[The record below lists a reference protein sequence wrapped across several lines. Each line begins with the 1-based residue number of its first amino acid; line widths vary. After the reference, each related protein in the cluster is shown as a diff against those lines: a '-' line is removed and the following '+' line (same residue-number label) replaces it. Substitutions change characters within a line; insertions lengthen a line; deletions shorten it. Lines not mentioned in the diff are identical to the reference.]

1 VGRRELLRLELA
13 VFVAGAALMSL
24 EIVGARILAPVFGTS
39 IYVWGSLIT
48 VFLASLALGAALG
61 GKLSD
66 KKPRPSVLAQ
76 LLTVSGI
83 LTWVVFYAPG
93 PMLRLFA
100 EADVPDRF
108 RSLLAALVLFAGPCT
123 LMGTVT
129 TFAVRLAA
137 REIATIGAAA
147 GRVSAVSTVG
157 SIAGTFAT
165 TFLLIPIV
173 STPPILFGIGLSL
186 VAAAWLVPA
195 PVSPGRALRDLL
207 LAGAASAVTFL
218 APGSASAPVLGGTL
232 LLEKETAYHRIRVVE
247 QGTRR
252 VLYFDRFVQGYFPRN
267 EGAEIPPNYSDAL
280 LLSLAFPRRPESL
293 VAIGL
298 GAGMIQAILSARAPE
313 IAVTTLEIDPE
324 VVAVARRFGVAPGAG
339 SRILV
344 GDGRRELL
352 REISGTDVILVD
364 AYFADG
370 VPFHLLTKEF
380 FTLARDR
387 LSPDG
392 VLAANFVGTFTGKGN
407 ALFWAAVRT
416 LLEVFPRVYIFS
428 GELARGEA
436 VFRGNTIVVASRSSD
451 RLGRQEIADRAAAL
465 AGRLGRASVGSW
477 AASLYDGEMRTA
489 GAPILTDDYSP
500 TDALQ
505 HFRR

>member
-1 VGRRELLRLELA
+1 
-13 VFVAGAALMSL
+13 
-24 EIVGARILAPVFGTS
+24 
-39 IYVWGSLIT
+39 
-48 VFLASLALGAALG
+48 
-61 GKLSD
+61 
-66 KKPRPSVLAQ
+66 
-76 LLTVSGI
+76 
-83 LTWVVFYAPG
+83 
-93 PMLRLFA
+93 
-100 EADVPDRF
+100 
-108 RSLLAALVLFAGPCT
+108 
-123 LMGTVT
+123 
-129 TFAVRLAA
+129 
-137 REIATIGAAA
+137 
-147 GRVSAVSTVG
+147 
-157 SIAGTFAT
+157 
-165 TFLLIPIV
+165 
-173 STPPILFGIGLSL
+173 
-186 VAAAWLVPA
+186 
-195 PVSPGRALRDLL
+195 
-207 LAGAASAVTFL
+207 
-218 APGSASAPVLGGTL
+218 
-232 LLEKETAYHRIRVVE
+232 
-247 QGTRR
+247 